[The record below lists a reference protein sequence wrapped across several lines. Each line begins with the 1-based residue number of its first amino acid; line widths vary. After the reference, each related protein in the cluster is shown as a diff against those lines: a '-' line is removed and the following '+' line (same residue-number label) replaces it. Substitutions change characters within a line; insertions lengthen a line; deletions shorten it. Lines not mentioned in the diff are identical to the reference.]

1 MKVKK
6 QMKNDIYIE
15 PVGLNGT
22 LDIINKDNEKI
33 IELMENI
40 NKVFVE
46 TDKNKWDTPSRKPMD
61 DEFIPYI
68 SKRKEALQS
77 IFRNNVAFLSNVV
90 SIYLSKNDMIE
101 KDSQKLE
108 S

>member
-22 LDIINKDNEKI
+22 LDIINK
-33 IELMENI
+33 
-40 NKVFVE
+40 
-46 TDKNKWDTPSRKPMD
+46 NKWDTPSRKPMD

-68 SKRKEALQS
+68 SKTKEVLQS
-77 IFRNNVAFLSNVV
+77 IFSNNVAFLSNVV

-101 KDSQKLE
+101 KESQKLE